1 MHQSYFTATGWL
13 SLFAGAALSWVV
25 LSATVREGI
34 VIKTGLICM
43 VAGLFSTAALTLTG
57 LFSTAALTLTGMDS
71 MRGLLNAG
79 LALRLGLCIVIA
91 GYWLKTRRAKHF
103 CLRASDWRDTSRETT
118 T

>member
-13 SLFAGAALSWVV
+13 SLFAGAALSWVI

-43 VAGLFSTAALTLTG
+43 VAGLLSTAALTLTG
-57 LFSTAALTLTGMDS
+57 TDS

-91 GYWLKTRRAKHF
+91 GYWLKTRRAGHY

>member
-43 VAGLFSTAALTLTG
+43 VAGLFSI
-57 LFSTAALTLTGMDS
+57 AALTLTGMDS

>member
-43 VAGLFSTAALTLTG
+43 VAGLFSTAALTLT
-57 LFSTAALTLTGMDS
+57 LTGMDS

-91 GYWLKTRRAKHF
+91 GYWLKTRRAGHY